1 MPYQLNA
8 VIGVFDLLRS
18 RIAGTREAVVAPL
31 RQRMGL
37 VPVTKQLV
45 EEPAGLP
52 TGQDGAG
59 SGQPFTV
66 MSPAFEQI
74 LSDWSRGGPIAY
86 VEADFHGGHGY
97 QTAAVWRTG
106 AKVWGP
112 AHTRVFTGPREDWP
126 INAALAL
133 LDVVP
138 SSSEEASSH
147 DDLFLEAGLGWEQ
160 DMDGWQ
166 LAGRAARWAAT
177 YDEWHA
183 EQLAEHERTARAAA
197 ECEKYRRLPN
207 VPVALDG
214 RAIMELLGLPPGP
227 LIGAAT
233 RHLQDLH
240 LERGPLSREEA
251 VTGLRTWAVEQDTR
265 RRAR

>member
-8 VIGVFDLLRS
+8 VIGIFDLLRS
-18 RIAGTREAVVAPL
+18 RTAGTRAAAVAPL

-37 VPVTKQLV
+37 VPVPKQLL
-45 EEPAGLP
+45 EEPAGRP
-52 TGQDGAG
+52 TSQDGVG
-59 SGQPFTV
+59 PGQPFTV
-66 MSPAFEQI
+66 MSPAFEQT

-86 VEADFHGGHGY
+86 VEADFHGGDGY

-106 AKVWGP
+106 VKAWGP
-112 AHTRVFTGPREDWP
+112 AHTRDFTGPREDWP

-138 SSSEEASSH
+138 SGSEVASH
-147 DDLFLEAGLGWEQ
+147 HDLFLEAGLGGEQ

-166 LAGRAARWAAT
+166 SAGRAARWAAT

-183 EQLAEHERTARAAA
+183 EHERTARAAA
-197 ECEKYRRLPN
+197 EFEKYRRLPN

-214 RAIMELLGLPPGP
+214 KAIMELLGLPPGP

-251 VTGLRTWAVEQDTR
+251 ATRLRTWAVEQDTGR
-265 RRAR
+265 RGR

>member
-1 MPYQLNA
+1 MPYELKA
-8 VIGVFDLLRS
+8 VIGSFDLLRS
-18 RIAGTREAVVAPL
+18 RTAGIRDAIVAPL

-37 VPVTKQLV
+37 VPVTKQLL
-45 EEPAGLP
+45 EEPTGLR
-52 TGQDGAG
+52 TGRDGAG
-59 SGQPFTV
+59 PGRPFTV
-66 MSPAFEQI
+66 MSPAFEQT
-74 LSDWSRGGPIAY
+74 LSYWSRGGPIAY
-86 VEADFHGGHGY
+86 VEADFHGGDGY

-112 AHTRVFTGPREDWP
+112 AHSSDFTGPHEDWP

-138 SSSEEASSH
+138 SSSEEANYH
-147 DDLFLEAGLGWEQ
+147 DLFREVGLGWEQ

-166 LAGRAARWAAT
+166 LAGRTARWAAA
-177 YDEWHA
+177 YDEWHQ
-183 EQLAEHERTARAAA
+183 EQLAEHERTSRAAA
-197 ECEKYRRLPN
+197 EIEKYRRLPN

-214 RAIMELLGLPPGP
+214 KAIMELLGIPPGP

-233 RHLQDLH
+233 RYLQDLH

-251 VTGLRTWAVEQDTR
+251 VTRLRTWAVEQDTGR
-265 RRAR
+265 RGR